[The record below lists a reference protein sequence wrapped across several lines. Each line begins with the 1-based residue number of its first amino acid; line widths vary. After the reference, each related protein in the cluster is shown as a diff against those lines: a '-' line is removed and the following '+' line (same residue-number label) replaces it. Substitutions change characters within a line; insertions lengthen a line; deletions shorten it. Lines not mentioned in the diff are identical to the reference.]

1 MPNLMRARFGG
12 RSSPRSHCLRCLEPP
27 KLRLWWDDPLFRVP
41 TDEIELHGGMR
52 ILVSAAPRRPK
63 DQLAVIKLTSGRD
76 AEQPTKDW
84 DAMDLAERTDFM
96 RKALFHLRGGRAQGP
111 PDTSPLTF
119 HDTLTSRNASRLL
132 T

>member
-1 MPNLMRARFGG
+1 
-12 RSSPRSHCLRCLEPP
+12 
-27 KLRLWWDDPLFRVP
+27 
-41 TDEIELHGGMR
+41 MR

-96 RKALFHLRGGRAQGP
+96 RKALFICEKPSARASRYLP
-111 PDTSPLTF
+111 FDFSRHP
-119 HDTLTSRNASRLL
+119 TSRNASRLL

>member
-1 MPNLMRARFGG
+1 MNLRNYAFGG
-12 RSSPRSHCLRCLEPP
+12 
-27 KLRLWWDDPLFRVP
+27 DDPLFRVP

-84 DAMDLAERTDFM
+84 DAMDLSERTDFM
-96 RKALFHLRGGRAQGP
+96 RKALFICEEAERKGLPIP
-111 PDTSPLTF
+111 PL
-119 HDTLTSRNASRLL
+119 
-132 T
+132 